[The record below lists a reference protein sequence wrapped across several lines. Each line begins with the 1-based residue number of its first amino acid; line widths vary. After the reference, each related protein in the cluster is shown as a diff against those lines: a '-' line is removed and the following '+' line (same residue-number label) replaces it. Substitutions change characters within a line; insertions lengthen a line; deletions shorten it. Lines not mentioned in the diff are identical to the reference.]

1 LNIKRSITSNELEAV
16 IKNIPAT
23 TTQHRIG
30 TGPLLNS
37 LIFLWN
43 TLKLLKSFH
52 KIEREGMLPTHFTKL
67 VFTLTVKPHG
77 DRITEEKTI
86 VQFL

>member
-1 LNIKRSITSNELEAV
+1 
-16 IKNIPAT
+16 
-23 TTQHRIG
+23 
-30 TGPLLNS
+30 
-37 LIFLWN
+37 LWN
-43 TLKLLKSFH
+43 ILKLLKSFH